1 MENNKK
7 RNEYDRKYK
16 KEHYKRIEI
25 LCKPADADLITD
37 YCKDS
42 GINSKSAYIVNC
54 VKYCIDNNIDVM
66 WLYHNARKSYYKA
79 IQGTL
84 YYYIGIYVY
93 FYKWVI

>member
-1 MENNKK
+1 MYCQVLYNTIYSIYNYKIVCIIQIERGYFMENNKK

-66 WLYHNARKSYYKA
+66 
-79 IQGTL
+79 
-84 YYYIGIYVY
+84 
-93 FYKWVI
+93 